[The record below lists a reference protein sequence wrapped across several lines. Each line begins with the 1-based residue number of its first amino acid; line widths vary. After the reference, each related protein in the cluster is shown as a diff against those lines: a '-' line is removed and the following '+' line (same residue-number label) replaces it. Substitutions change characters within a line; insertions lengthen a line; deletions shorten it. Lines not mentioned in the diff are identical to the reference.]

1 MGKRTVLIV
10 DDQAINRK
18 ILGQLLENEY
28 DTLYAGDGKE
38 ALECLEEHSDT
49 ISAVLLDIVMPVMDG
64 YQVLEE
70 MQKNPEIS
78 RVPVIVASQKDGTED
93 EIKALALGAQD
104 FIAKPYKV
112 EIIRHRLSNIIK
124 FRETA
129 AMVNKS
135 QRDELTGLYNKQFF
149 GKKCR
154 NYCRTIQIR
163 SMICFHL
170 ELNGSNW

>member
-1 MGKRTVLIV
+1 
-10 DDQAINRK
+10 
-18 ILGQLLENEY
+18 
-28 DTLYAGDGKE
+28 
-38 ALECLEEHSDT
+38 
-49 ISAVLLDIVMPVMDG
+49 
-64 YQVLEE
+64 
-70 MQKNPEIS
+70 QKNPEIS

-104 FIAKPYKV
+104 VIAKPYNV

-149 GKKCR
+149 GQKVQELLQNNPDKKYDLLSFGIERFKLVNDTYGMQC
-154 NYCRTIQIR
+154 
-163 SMICFHL
+163 
-170 ELNGSNW
+170 GD